1 MARGRLLFGYS
12 EECEAVLAR
21 YGLAD
26 CSMTIIGADKGGVPP
41 SWGVTVICEAG
52 RSHFLNID
60 HASKLSAALL
70 RIKEIDLGA
79 RVARAVEAAAR
90 RARPQ
95 E

>member
-1 MARGRLLFGYS
+1 M
-12 EECEAVLAR
+12 LAR

-26 CSMTIIGADKGGVPP
+26 CSMTIIGVDKGGEPP

-79 RVARAVEAAAR
+79 RIARAVEAAAR

>member
-1 MARGRLLFGYS
+1 
-12 EECEAVLAR
+12 
-21 YGLAD
+21 
-26 CSMTIIGADKGGVPP
+26 
-41 SWGVTVICEAG
+41 
-52 RSHFLNID
+52 LNID

-79 RVARAVEAAAR
+79 RIARAVEAAAR